1 MKKYKLIVGA
11 IIVFLS
17 LCWAFTYYK
26 YNQAMLTSQKKEEQL
41 NELEQSVD
49 IFAQLDSITPE
60 HFENKVAAKD
70 EVLVYIGRPDCIDCN
85 LFDLLLLNYLNQNK
99 EIKNKLVYLN
109 VAALRKSDKEW
120 ARFKEKYEVKYTPT
134 IALYID
140 GKQKRKAQWTPD
152 KPLTIQEVKTIVE
165 N

>member
-1 MKKYKLIVGA
+1 MKKNKLVVGG

-26 YNQAMLTSQKKEEQL
+26 CNQAMLTSQKKEEQL

-60 HFENKVAAKD
+60 HFKNKMASK
-70 EVLVYIGRPDCIDCN
+70 EEMLVYIGRPDCSDCN
-85 LFDLLLLNYLNQNK
+85 LFDLLLLNYLDQNK
-99 EIKNKLVYLN
+99 DVKNKLVYLN

-120 ARFKEKYEVKYTPT
+120 AMFKEKYEVKYTPT

-140 GKQKRKAQWTPD
+140 GKQKRKAQWMPD
-152 KPLTIQEVKTIVE
+152 KPLTIRDVKRIVE